1 MSQLYVSF
9 ERYEDEFQ
17 SLTKQVQQRL
27 EDEYIVDDEVVME
40 KGEEAD
46 AFLDEGGHH
55 HHGGTSATNT
65 NTNIVLGPSQLFR
78 QCDELL
84 QQMAL
89 EARSVGEGTVKRD
102 LLQKVRTCKSQLQ
115 LLKDQY
121 NKQSL
126 LSMGGKRRTAT
137 SSSSSSSSSQ
147 HRERLLQQQEQLR
160 NQNSTL
166 ENARKVLEETEQV
179 ALEIGTELGH
189 NRETLESAHGRIHQV
204 TSMTGRARRVLSSM
218 NQRAMQQK
226 VLLYGISASVVVVFL
241 CLVWWLH

>member
-27 EDEYIVDDEVVME
+27 EDEYIVDDEVLME

-55 HHGGTSATNT
+55 HHHHHGGTSAT

-137 SSSSSSSSSQ
+137 SSSSSSSSQ